1 MRHGR
6 SKMGDCNEGMRLYLA
21 EWRLQLDLLA
31 PSLPSKYILIPS
43 PWPSSTHPPSWS
55 LEMKTKSSWN
65 LSNDLREV
73 ERTMVFLAAWE
84 GAAKQ
89 GHLTVIFH
97 TFLFQKV
104 FTPSLFIHTMVHKL
118 KYSKYSLFLLDYC
131 SCTPLVTEGRLTI
144 IHYISR
150 NKYKI

>member
-97 TFLFQKV
+97 IFLFQKC
-104 FTPSLFIHTMVHKL
+104 SLLRSSFMQWSINSNTVNAF
-118 KYSKYSLFLLDYC
+118 YFFLC
-131 SCTPLVTEGRLTI
+131 SCISLVREGKLTI
-144 IHYISR
+144 IHYISH
-150 NKYKI
+150 NKYI

>member
-97 TFLFQKV
+97 FSFSKV
-104 FTPSLFIHTMVHKL
+104 FAPSLFLHAMIHKL
-118 KYSKYSLFLLDYC
+118 KYSKCILFFSKC
-131 SCTPLVTEGRLTI
+131 SCTSLVREGKLTI
-144 IHYISR
+144 IHYISH

>member
-43 PWPSSTHPPSWS
+43 PWPSSTHPPSRS
-55 LEMKTKSSWN
+55 LEMKTKSSWS

-73 ERTMVFLAAWE
+73 ERAMVFLAAWE

-97 TFLFQKV
+97 IFLFQKV
-104 FTPSLFIHTMVHKL
+104 FTPSFFLHAMIHKL
-118 KYSKYSLFLLDYC
+118 KYSKCILFFFWIIVTTSLVRGGI
-131 SCTPLVTEGRLTI
+131 TNT
-144 IHYISR
+144 
-150 NKYKI
+150 KI

>member
-97 TFLFQKV
+97 IFLFQKC
-104 FTPSLFIHTMVHKL
+104 SLLRSSFMQWSINSNAVNAF
-118 KYSKYSLFLLDYC
+118 YFFLC
-131 SCTPLVTEGRLTI
+131 SCTSLVREGKLTI
-144 IHYISR
+144 IHYISH